1 MVQTGRGANP
11 AAGKRARFQGEAGET
26 NRKDGLLVF
35 KRRDPLGWGPWLRE
49 QVYPK
54 SGIKRATRYVIH
66 RMRRLPDQPH
76 RVARGVFAGSLIGFL
91 PLPGLQFVA
100 AWLASRLVNG
110 NLLAALLATFNTNPL
125 TTPFFA
131 VLAMTLGHWIMG
143 IEAPLNAEYI
153 GHAFGDAGSDL
164 WFNFMALFN
173 DDVARWGGLIKFWH
187 EIYVPYFIGALGPGL
202 ILSIAGYYITI
213 PLVEAYQKARAA
225 KAAER
230 KEKRGRLRAA
240 LAEAAARIKHRADEG
255 RAAQNADDD
264 GPGSP

>member
-1 MVQTGRGANP
+1 M
-11 AAGKRARFQGEAGET
+11 
-26 NRKDGLLVF
+26 VF
-35 KRRDPLGWGPWLRE
+35 KRREPLGWGAWLRE
-49 QVYPK
+49 QVYPR
-54 SGIKRATRYVIH
+54 SGFKRAIRYVVY

-91 PLPGLQFVA
+91 PLPGLQFLA
-100 AWLASRLVNG
+100 AWGAARLARG
-110 NLLAALLATFNTNPL
+110 NVLAALLATFNTNPL

-153 GHAFGDAGSDL
+153 GMAFGDAGRDL
-164 WFNFMALFN
+164 WFNFTALFGPEK
-173 DDVARWGGLIKFWH
+173 ARWHGLIKFWH

-202 ILSIAGYYITI
+202 VLSIIAYYITI

-225 KAAER
+225 KAKDRAER
-230 KEKRGRLRAA
+230 RRKLREMVS
-240 LAEAAARIKHRADEG
+240 EAAVRVKARRDP
-255 RAAQNADDD
+255 AAGGATAPDDD